1 MELKAFYAQTPVRRL
16 FFIAALPGTVSML
29 ASSLYYLIDGILVGN
44 LLGETAFAAVN
55 LALPLV
61 FINFSLADLVGVG
74 SAVPIS
80 ISLGRRSDAEA
91 NNAFTCAVLTIEV
104 SGTLMGLLFYVL
116 APELVAMMGAEG
128 QLAADATAYLRTY
141 VICSPLTSIVF
152 AMDNYLRICGRVR
165 LSMLLNIL
173 MSVLC
178 AGCEYVFLGVLHWGV
193 WAAALANSVG
203 MAVCALLLALGGE
216 TAVSV
221 YGVMMYAES
230 LVLPVMY
237 GVCDSLQP
245 AVSYNLGARNFDRV
259 RGLERCCFIA
269 CAVVSLLAAGLLL
282 VFPETTSRLFV
293 GDAQDVLEMSVTA
306 LRLYALTFITRW
318 VSFACQSYLSALG
331 QSGAAAVISV
341 SVALLLPAA
350 FIALL
355 WPLGLN
361 GIWLNSAAVAAAAGV
376 LAALLLK
383 SRLKKALR

>member
-1 MELKAFYAQTPVRRL
+1 
-16 FFIAALPGTVSML
+16 
-29 ASSLYYLIDGILVGN
+29 
-44 LLGETAFAAVN
+44 
-55 LALPLV
+55 
-61 FINFSLADLVGVG
+61 
-74 SAVPIS
+74 
-80 ISLGRRSDAEA
+80 
-91 NNAFTCAVLTIEV
+91 
-104 SGTLMGLLFYVL
+104 
-116 APELVAMMGAEG
+116 
-128 QLAADATAYLRTY
+128 
-141 VICSPLTSIVF
+141 
-152 AMDNYLRICGRVR
+152 MDNYLRICGRVR
-165 LSMLLNIL
+165 QSMLLNIL

-203 MAVCALLLALGGE
+203 MAVCALLALWPFLRGKMQLRFVHPRFTGALLKRIAACGSPTFLNNVAGRLIAIVMNALLLALGGE

-259 RGLERCCFIA
+259 RGLERCCFAA

-293 GDAQDVLEMSVTA
+293 GDARDVLEMSVTA

-331 QSGAAAVISV
+331 QSGAAAAISV

>member
-1 MELKAFYAQTPVRRL
+1 MLCALLALWPFLRGKMQLRFVHPRFTAALLKR
-16 FFIAALPGTVSML
+16 IAACGSPTFLNNVAGR
-29 ASSLYYLIDGILVGN
+29 LI
-44 LLGETAFAAVN
+44 A
-55 LALPLV
+55 
-61 FINFSLADLVGVG
+61 
-74 SAVPIS
+74 
-80 ISLGRRSDAEA
+80 
-91 NNAFTCAVLTIEV
+91 
-104 SGTLMGLLFYVL
+104 
-116 APELVAMMGAEG
+116 
-128 QLAADATAYLRTY
+128 
-141 VICSPLTSIVF
+141 IV
-152 AMDNYLRICGRVR
+152 MN
-165 LSMLLNIL
+165 
-173 MSVLC
+173 
-178 AGCEYVFLGVLHWGV
+178 
-193 WAAALANSVG
+193 
-203 MAVCALLLALGGE
+203 ALLLALGGE

-245 AVSYNLGARNFDRV
+245 AVSYNLGARSFDRV
-259 RGLERCCFIA
+259 RGLERCCFAA

-293 GDAQDVLEMSVTA
+293 GDARDVLEMSVTA

-331 QSGAAAVISV
+331 QAGAAAVISV

-361 GIWLNSAAVAAAAGV
+361 GIWLNSSAVAAAAGV